1 MPQFYQW
8 CINFSQKL
16 YILTWINHKTV
27 ITFWLRCTLC
37 SSTFNHLHVTFKR
50 NVYAAFH
57 DFFFQLDLAANFKM
71 MLLIDFLPI
80 FFSIYMWSY
89 NAKIIYWKLIIIV
102 IIWLEY
108 DDMNIFKNVFT
119 NTSRSLVSSILSE
132 YFCFRLLDTSFM

>member
-1 MPQFYQW
+1 
-8 CINFSQKL
+8 
-16 YILTWINHKTV
+16 
-27 ITFWLRCTLC
+27 
-37 SSTFNHLHVTFKR
+37 
-50 NVYAAFH
+50 
-57 DFFFQLDLAANFKM
+57 
-71 MLLIDFLPI
+71 
-80 FFSIYMWSY
+80 MWSY